1 MKAVKVKNTSNEVLQ
16 KAFQNLRHQTE
27 LNDEEVR
34 AMESFADEFV
44 TCSLCTGVVGKEAAA
59 KAENFNWHGHSQT
72 CFKKHCEL
80 CRFGFPRFPL
90 ARTIFID
97 AHKTVN

>member
-27 LNDEEVR
+27 LNEEEAK

-44 TCSLCTGVVGKEAAA
+44 TCSLCTGVVGEEAAA
-59 KAENFNWHGHSQT
+59 KAEIFNWHGHSQT
-72 CFKKHCEL
+72 CFKKHCKL
-80 CRFGFPRFPL
+80 CRFGFPH
-90 ARTIFID
+90 IFID
-97 AHKTVN
+97 